1 MVLKLK
7 LKIIKTKNL
16 NTMYIL
22 RNVSRLTPS
31 LLKQSPYT
39 FDVVW
44 AKSNYML
51 IELNAKYPEQ
61 GEIPDYDLKSV
72 SYQTDGKELYKIQ
85 EIQPQ
90 EKTVAHQYLRSKIH
104 EYFTQEMFNINHQGA
119 YKDRRDPRYL

>member
-1 MVLKLK
+1 
-7 LKIIKTKNL
+7 
-16 NTMYIL
+16 MYIL

-61 GEIPDYDLKSV
+61 SEIPDYDLETV
-72 SYQTDGKELYKIQ
+72 SYQTDGNEVFQVKQIQPYDKMEVLHNLRGKIQ
-85 EIQPQ
+85 KHLKE
-90 EKTVAHQYLRSKIH
+90 
-104 EYFTQEMFNINHQGA
+104 EMFKGTDEFVFKN
-119 YKDRRDPRYL
+119 RSDPRYL

>member
-72 SYQTDGKELYKIQ
+72 CYQTDGKELYTIQ
-85 EIQPQ
+85 EIQPH
-90 EKTVAHQYLRSKIH
+90 EKIAAHEYLRSRVQKHLKDEI
-104 EYFTQEMFNINHQGA
+104 FKINHA
-119 YKDRRDPRYL
+119 IDYKDRCDPRYL